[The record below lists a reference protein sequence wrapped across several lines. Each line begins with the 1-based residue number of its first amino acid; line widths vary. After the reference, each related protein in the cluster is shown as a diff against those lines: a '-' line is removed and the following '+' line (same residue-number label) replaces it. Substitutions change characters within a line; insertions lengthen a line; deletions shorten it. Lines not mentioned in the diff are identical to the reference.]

1 MKLFIYGTLKTGYC
15 RHHVLEEQTYL
26 GEARTAAKYRLVDTG
41 SYPALV
47 EDPNGL
53 EIEGQL
59 WDIDPSCLDAIDA
72 LEGAPDLFKRKP
84 VALKEPSEQDAQTY
98 IYQHSV
104 NGLADSANRW
114 G

>member
-15 RHHVLEEQTYL
+15 RHHVLEKQTYL
-26 GEARTAAKYRLVDTG
+26 GEARTDAKYRLFDTG

-59 WDIDPSCLDAIDA
+59 WEVDASCLDEIDA
-72 LEGAPDLFKRKP
+72 VEGVPDLFKRLP
-84 VALKEPSEQDAQTY
+84 VALKEPPEDNVQTY
-98 IYQHSV
+98 IFQHSV
-104 NGLADSANRW
+104 NGLADSGNRW